1 MKIFLSSAALLSCEA
16 LKVTSA
22 RGKIKKY
29 LDLGV
34 MKTKVASLSKK
45 PFLLVSIAW
54 PGSFRFTEH
63 DLK

>member
-1 MKIFLSSAALLSCEA
+1 MKIFLSTYKHRSVCF
-16 LKVTSA
+16 V
-22 RGKIKKY
+22 KIKVVKFA

-34 MKTKVASLSKK
+34 MKTKIASLSKK

-54 PGSFRFTEH
+54 QGSFRFSEH

>member
-1 MKIFLSSAALLSCEA
+1 MKIFLGWTALLSCEA
-16 LKVTSA
+16 VKVTSA
-22 RGKIKKY
+22 RGKTKKN

-63 DLK
+63 DLE